1 MNKTYLERT
10 LSRERYQR
18 LLQHLESET
27 TYTSHFL
34 STSFFL
40 IKSFILLL
48 KNKIQGQGSNSTFK
62 LSYLNICRSSLN
74 FIPVFPQ
81 KKRFP
86 YKIIK
91 NEKLVKI
98 ENNLG
103 ISFFLPVDIAVSI
116 LLSKPFLRSYSSL
129 CDQNSLGPLSHP
141 FVLNLSNLNKPEV
154 KYQNSLVP
162 LYHQFVF
169 YLSNLNRTV
178 VIYQNS
184 LGPLSHPFVLY
195 LSNLNRTVVI

>member
-1 MNKTYLERT
+1 MNKTYLERP
-10 LSRERYQR
+10 LCRERYQR
-18 LLQHLESET
+18 LLQHWSQRRLIEVI
-27 TYTSHFL
+27 FL

-116 LLSKPFLRSYSSL
+116 LLSKPFLRSYPSL
-129 CDQNSLGPLSHP
+129 CDQNSLRPLSHP
-141 FVLNLSNLNKPEV
+141 FVLNLSNLNKPV
-154 KYQNSLVP
+154 VIYQNSLVP
-162 LYHQFVF
+162 LY
-169 YLSNLNRTV
+169 
-178 VIYQNS
+178 
-184 LGPLSHPFVLY
+184 HPFVLY
-195 LSNLNRTVVI
+195 LSNLNKSMFKCS